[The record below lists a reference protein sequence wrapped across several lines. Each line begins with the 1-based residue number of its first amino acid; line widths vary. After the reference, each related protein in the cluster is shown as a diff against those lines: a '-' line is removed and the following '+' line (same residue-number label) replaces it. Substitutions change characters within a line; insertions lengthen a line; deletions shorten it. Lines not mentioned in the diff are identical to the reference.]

1 MSSSLNVSMTDELRR
16 FVDTRAS
23 DGGLYSTPS
32 EYIRDLI
39 RRDMEG
45 SAILTKVGRGLDDIK
60 NNRFATESVLDIIE
74 DYA

>member
-1 MSSSLNVSMTDELRR
+1 MSSSLNISLTDTLRR

-23 DGGLYSTPS
+23 DEDVYSTPS

-45 SAILTKVGRGLDDIK
+45 TAILTQVRRGLDDIQ
-60 NNRFATESVLDIIE
+60 NNRFVEESVLDILE
-74 DYA
+74 EYK